1 MKASLILS
9 LSLLLCLVNIQQCH
23 GGEGDVLLKFL
34 EARQTKQLFTT
45 NFNEGQVEAEERVN
59 SALGSIIPPKGSK
72 EDDKISAL
80 PGNQVSRLAPDY
92 FTGITQTSWSG
103 DTDYIGSVTTSRYVI
118 DKIKTPVK
126 KSWYPWHFQGE
137 VGGYAV
143 EYQNLTFV
151 TVRGSGHFV
160 PGYQPRRALTLFSTF
175 ISGTLPPEY
184 HK

>member
-1 MKASLILS
+1 MLR
-9 LSLLLCLVNIQQCH
+9 
-23 GGEGDVLLKFL
+23 GEADVLREFLK
-34 EARQTKQLFTT
+34 ARRANRLHTTSINNGLADSEKQRSASGFTCHSQSIHASWQDSPDT
-45 NFNEGQVEAEERVN
+45 VLPIFQELMQSGIRVW
-59 SALGSIIPPKGSK
+59 I
-72 EDDKISAL
+72 
-80 PGNQVSRLAPDY
+80 Y
-92 FTGITQTSWSG
+92 SG
-103 DTDYIGSVTTSRYVI
+103 DTDYIGSVTTSRYAT

-160 PGYQPRRALTLFSTF
+160 PGYQPGRALTLFSSF